1 MRFAARQQ
9 MSEQIAMPTEKI
21 AALLDDWRAALA
33 SGDPAKIA
41 ELYAPDA
48 VLLPTASYQIR
59 LEPGQIRRYFRDLM
73 QRSPSARF
81 MEVHSRLFDTV
92 GINSGIYTFTMH
104 RDDGTPFDLV
114 CRFTFVYLLFD
125 GVWKIIEHHSSI
137 MPDDV

>member
-9 MSEQIAMPTEKI
+9 MTEQIAMPTEKI